1 MFVISLNAI
10 EVGYLEAIKAKRRPH
25 SMEAWNRSVDTLKHL
40 TALGLISFHDNLVF
54 FRNAFD
60 LTSLG
65 RDTLKMHRDGDFDSV
80 SKDGQSWMRFYY

>member
-1 MFVISLNAI
+1 MLALSLTATDIS
-10 EVGYLEAIKAKRRPH
+10 YLEAIKAKRRPH
-25 SMEAWNRSVDTLKHL
+25 SMEAWNRSVEMLKRL

-65 RDTLKMHRDGDFDSV
+65 RDTLKLHREGNFDSV

>member
-1 MFVISLNAI
+1 MFVLLLTATDIS
-10 EVGYLEAIKAKRRPH
+10 YLQAIKAKRRPH
-25 SMEAWNRSVDTLKHL
+25 SMEAWNRSVDMLKRL

-65 RDTLKMHRDGDFDSV
+65 RDTLKMHRDGDYDV
-80 SKDGQSWMRFYY
+80 EDDHGQGRMRFYY

>member
-1 MFVISLNAI
+1 MLALSLTATDIS
-10 EVGYLEAIKAKRRPH
+10 YLQAIKAKRRPH
-25 SMEAWNRSVDTLKHL
+25 SIEVWNRSVEMLKRL
-40 TALGLISFHDNLVF
+40 AALGLISFHDNLVF

-80 SKDGQSWMRFYY
+80 SKDGQAWMRFYY

>member
-1 MFVISLNAI
+1 MLAISLTATDI
-10 EVGYLEAIKAKRRPH
+10 GYLKAIKAKRRPH

-40 TALGLISFHDNLVF
+40 VELGLISFHDNLVF

-65 RDTLKMHRDGDFDSV
+65 RDTLKMHRDGDFDTV
-80 SKDGQSWMRFYY
+80 SKDGRFWMRFYY